1 MDAENADEDAKVAG
15 YLQLENMNFEHM
27 NFVHLHGGLS
37 FEPSTPIVVPP
48 ATITITTNPCFL
60 IFLILFVKNC
70 KAYLADILIYLI
82 CY

>member
-1 MDAENADEDAKVAG
+1 MDAENADENAEVAG
-15 YLQLENMNFEHM
+15 YLQLENM

-48 ATITITTNPCFL
+48 ATIIITTNPCFL

-82 CY
+82 CYWLC